1 MFKQKGISH
10 KGTKRPKNT
19 LLKSNFTNNIFS
31 VCLLWTTH
39 IFEMARPTMNEHD
52 ISYTHYKALCCKKG
66 CFSIKIVYF
75 SPKFDVFYVPNNI
88 FFMSSAK
95 DLL

>member
-1 MFKQKGISH
+1 LYAVFPLNYGQVINNSEMFKEKGISH
-10 KGTKRPKNT
+10 KGTKKPKNT

-52 ISYTHYKALCCKKG
+52 ISY
-66 CFSIKIVYF
+66 I
-75 SPKFDVFYVPNNI
+75 
-88 FFMSSAK
+88 
-95 DLL
+95 